1 MIKVSW
7 DYEMDR
13 LKTEKQAAFE
23 RKQAAWQSWREA
35 SDRTDRA
42 YDEMQRAR
50 QERNDARDE
59 MNDAF
64 EARQAA
70 FERNNEIWDEY
81 KRIKSDN
88 NYQLE
93 QLRREANYEHQAMI
107 DCFEAAR
114 SAYESGDKTG
124 ASAYSS
130 EGHDHKDRRNVL
142 NAEVSALVQ
151 EIKDAK
157 ARAEYT
163 ATRIDSS
170 VFERAKRRFES
181 AKARCQTAEAEFRR
195 EKDERNRLKSEFD
208 RSQAEFVRAKEA
220 LEARRKEVRA
230 EREAERNKAECVV
243 SSVTGH
249 FAGKNAKVR
258 QREDGMTDIFFSSG
272 EHGDDLGH
280 GHVVVDQNGSV
291 RYARDEWQ
299 DKRKEYLIDD
309 RREDHT
315 KI

>member
-1 MIKVSW
+1 MAW

-23 RKQAAWQSWREA
+23 RKQVAWQSWHEA
-35 SDRTDRA
+35 GERTNRA
-42 YDEMQRAR
+42 YEEMQRSR

-59 MNDAF
+59 MNEAF
-64 EARQAA
+64 EARRAA

-81 KRIKSDN
+81 KRIKGDN

-230 EREAERNKAECVV
+230 EREAEKNSVLRDGTYRGTYMGMPAVIKISDAGNSDQVQIFYGGKGRPDGEGHSHVNVV
-243 SSVTGH
+243 
-249 FAGKNAKVR
+249 KDELR
-258 QREDGMTDIFFSSG
+258 YWRENNTIIF
-272 EHGDDLGH
+272 
-280 GHVVVDQNGSV
+280 
-291 RYARDEWQ
+291 
-299 DKRKEYLIDD
+299 D
-309 RREDHT
+309 RRSG
-315 KI
+315 INNL